1 MKIQHNKIVMLGAVL
16 ALGCITTVSLSAQT
30 AWISDSDGLW
40 QDSGNWNNG
49 APASNDV
56 TINNE
61 GAKTITLD
69 DSAGPPNL
77 SVTSIKLSGAG
88 NVLELANA
96 NSTLSVDGSG
106 FGLEVF
112 GGGTLQID
120 GGNLNIAYS
129 GSIGYSGTVSLLSGN
144 VTVGDDLAVNGDS
157 IARLDIAGGSFNV
170 TRKSY
175 IGFFGASSGEV
186 NVTGGIFRTDLNI
199 GSLTGGTAKLTVSDA
214 GVFESLGIYAQNTTD
229 IVISNGGAIQFTTAT
244 PYIGETSED
253 SSLKLDGGVVSYRG
267 VAGADIANANVAKF
281 DFTGNNAFRLNA
293 SSNDTS
299 LASYTFN
306 TGENYQAL
314 QLTGANSVWT
324 TTGATTIGAGGELRA
339 FDATDAVVNAEL
351 QSAGAIRIENSQVS
365 FQKNVTVTSSGA
377 LLGDAVGIFDFQK
390 DVTIQSANAA
400 GSSLQQATF
409 RFSGG
414 GNHALDLAGSGF
426 SEDGDDR
433 IIGQSN
439 FDLGVLKID
448 VGNKLTLLGDTG
460 TNALYIS
467 LFDLTGWDVSPG
479 ELDSSLTNA
488 LSLADGINI
497 YYDSTLAGNSYLNA
511 QNYDLW
517 GGGQLIAAIPE
528 VSTIH
533 LVLAGLVICAVLR
546 RKRQSA

>member
-77 SVTSIKLSGAG
+77 SVTSVKLSGAG

-96 NSTLSVDGSG
+96 NSTLNVDGSG
-106 FGLEVF
+106 NGLEVS

-120 GGNLNIAYS
+120 GGNLNIVNS
-129 GSIGYSGTVSLLSGN
+129 GNISDSGTVSLLSGN
-144 VTVGDDLAVNGDS
+144 VTVGHEVVIGGDTV
-157 IARLDIAGGSFNV
+157 ARLEIAGGSFSA
-170 TRKSY
+170 TTKTY
-175 IGFFGASSGEV
+175 IGFFGTSSGEV

-199 GSLTGGTAKLTVSDA
+199 GAGSVGTAKLTVSGA

-229 IVISNGGAIQFTTAT
+229 IVISNGGAIQFTTAS

-267 VAGADIANANVAKF
+267 VSGANIANANVAKF
-281 DFTGNNAFRLNA
+281 DFTGNNAFRLNG
-293 SSNDTS
+293 SSNDAS

-314 QLTGANSVWT
+314 QLTGTNSVWT

-351 QSAGAIRIENSQVS
+351 QSAGAIRIENSRVS
-365 FQKNVTVTSSGA
+365 FQKNVTVTSTGA
-377 LLGDAVGIFDFQK
+377 LLGDAAGIFDFQK

-400 GSSLQQATF
+400 GSDLQQATF

-414 GNHALDLAGSGF
+414 GNHTLDLAESGF
-426 SEDGDDR
+426 SEDGDR

-439 FDLGVLKID
+439 FDLGALKID

-533 LVLAGLVICAVLR
+533 LVLAGLVICAVLH